1 MEFQFISL
9 SVTHLKTFKVFFLQI
24 TLKYFYTMLEK
35 MVNFKL
41 LTLKRS
47 DLIKKFVEFQGYL
60 IEGLQYFIENGH

>member
-1 MEFQFISL
+1 
-9 SVTHLKTFKVFFLQI
+9 
-24 TLKYFYTMLEK
+24 MLEK

-60 IEGLQYFIENGH
+60 IEGLQYFIENGHLSKNSILFLFTPI